1 MFLKEFFDKELQ
13 CTNCDRTLS
22 SGDEIFISLTLPN
35 ERKMPIGVL
44 DKVLSKHS
52 NKVHCKTCYERIKLS

>member
-1 MFLKEFFDKELQ
+1 MFLKDFFDRELK
-13 CTNCDRTLS
+13 CTNCGHALN
-22 SGDEIFISLTLPN
+22 SGDEIFIHLTLPN
-35 ERKMPIGVL
+35 EKKMPVGVL